1 KAGGAMRANRV
12 TATAGSSPAHQGPA
26 GRLAGQVAGPKRL
39 PYLDD
44 LKVGLV
50 AAIIAGHA
58 VIGYATVG
66 SWLYQDVQEA
76 RITPAAETLF
86 AFVLVPPALFAM
98 GLFFLM
104 AGLLTPGSLDRKGPR
119 RFAGDRLLRLG
130 LPWASFAL
138 VLWPLLMFAMYRAI
152 GAPLSSLRADLAEP
166 LGDTGPLWFLV
177 VLLLYSLGYVAWWQ
191 LRTRHRRA
199 PDRPGSGPPGTLG
212 GRHLVAIAAA
222 IATATFVVR
231 WWFPMDSGQVANLK
245 PWQWPQ
251 YLAMFGLGVM
261 SGRRGWLAPVPDR
274 LRRGCGLA
282 ALAATLSIPLLI
294 LVADA
299 LGLPTEIELFAGG
312 WGWQAAVTAAT
323 EGVLAVSASLW
334 LLGVAQR
341 HAGPRGP
348 LARGLARSAYGAFV
362 VQGPVLVALALVLR
376 PLVLPAAVKALA
388 VAVAG
393 VGGSFALGWLLVA
406 HTRLG
411 RIL

>member
-1 KAGGAMRANRV
+1 MRADHAARRV
-12 TATAGSSPAHQGPA
+12 VDQAAEPE
-26 GRLAGQVAGPKRL
+26 RLG
-39 PYLDD
+39 YLDD
-44 LKVGLV
+44 LKVALV
-50 AAIIAGHA
+50 TAIIAGHA

-76 RITPAAETLF
+76 TITPAAETLF

-98 GLFFLM
+98 GLFFLI

-119 RFAGDRLLRLG
+119 RFVRDRLLRLG

-152 GAPLSSLRADLAEP
+152 GAPLSSFRADLAEP
-166 LGDTGPLWFLV
+166 LLDTGPLWFLV
-177 VLLLYSLGYVAWWQ
+177 VLLLYSLGYAAWWQ
-191 LRTRHRRA
+191 LRTGHRRA
-199 PDRPGSGPPGTLG
+199 PDRPGPAAGSGPPGTLR
-212 GRHLVAIAAA
+212 GRHLVAIAVAV
-222 IATATFVVR
+222 ATATFVVR
-231 WWFPMDSGQVANLK
+231 LWFPMDSAQVANLK

-261 SGRRGWLAPVPDR
+261 SARRGWLAPVPDR

-282 ALAATLSIPLLI
+282 ALTATLSFPLLI

-299 LGLPTEIELFAGG
+299 LGLPTDIDLFAGG
-312 WGWQAAVTAAT
+312 WGWQAAVAAAT
-323 EGVLAVSASLW
+323 EGVLAVTASLW
-334 LLGVAQR
+334 LLGFAQR
-341 HAGPRGP
+341 HAGPHGP
-348 LARGLARSAYGAFV
+348 LARGLARSAYSAFV

-393 VGGSFALGWLLVA
+393 VGVSFALAWLLVA
-406 HTRLG
+406 RTRLG